1 MKRRI
6 GRRRFRTRRNQDVP
20 LEQLVVRLAT
30 ERLSRHMP
38 HLSSARP
45 PPGWQVVALFVAL
58 GCLPGVAIVDH
69 AAARAVAEFAFLLP
83 FLGLSIWRLAA
94 LFGTRVPPRARRL
107 RGEDLP
113 SYSVLV
119 PLVDEAAALPG
130 LVAALDRLDY
140 PRDRLE
146 ILLLLEERDAATR
159 AAAARLVLPPW
170 FKVLVVPDRPPRT
183 KPKAL
188 AFGLYVARG
197 EIIAVYDAEDTPEP
211 LQLQRAAARLVADPR
226 LGCVQ
231 ASLVIHNARA
241 GWFARHFA
249 LEYRALFSGLLPRLE
264 AWGAPVPLGGTSNH
278 FPRSTLIAVGG
289 WDPYNV
295 TEDADLGIRLHRFG
309 YRVGMVAS
317 FTTEEAPTTLSTWLP
332 QRTRWMKGWMQTWS
346 AHMRNPFR
354 LIEDSGWRGFILLQI
369 ILGAPLL
376 AALVHP
382 LFYLVAL
389 IDMASGSIWSV
400 PNSVPGQ
407 VLWALSLFN
416 FFAGYLASIVLT
428 CVLAS
433 RTGFRIRS
441 ADIVG
446 IPIYWLLI
454 SLATWRALMQLII
467 DPHRWEKTPHSPR
480 PR

>member
-1 MKRRI
+1 M
-6 GRRRFRTRRNQDVP
+6 P
-20 LEQLVVRLAT
+20 LDQLVVRLAT
-30 ERLSRHMP
+30 ERLRRHMP

-45 PPGWQVVALFVAL
+45 LPGWQIVLLLVAL
-58 GCLPGVAIVDH
+58 GCLPGIAIVDH
-69 AAARAVAEFAFLLP
+69 ASARAVAEFAFLLP

-94 LFGTRVPPRARRL
+94 LFGSPVPPRARRL
-107 RGEDLP
+107 RPELLP
-113 SYSVLV
+113 SYTVLV
-119 PLVDEAAALPG
+119 PLFDEAAALPG

-159 AAAARLVLPPW
+159 TAAAQLALPPW
-170 FKVLVVPDRPPRT
+170 FKILVVPDRLPRT

-197 EIIAVYDAEDTPEP
+197 DIVAVYDAEDTPEP
-211 LQLQRAAARLVADPR
+211 LQLKRAAARLFADPR

-231 ASLVIHNARA
+231 ASLVIHNGKA
-241 GWFARHFA
+241 GWLARHFA
-249 LEYRALFSGLLPRLE
+249 LEYTALFSGLLPQLE
-264 AWGAPVPLGGTSNH
+264 TWRAPVPLGGTSNH
-278 FPRSTLIAVGG
+278 FPRNALLAVGG

-309 YRVGMVAS
+309 YRVGMIAS
-317 FTTEEAPTTLSTWLP
+317 FTTEEAPSSLSTWLP

-346 AHMRNPFR
+346 AHMRDPVQLLR
-354 LIEDSGWRGFILLQI
+354 DCGWRGFLLLQM

-382 LFYLVAL
+382 LFYLVVL
-389 IDMASGSIWSV
+389 IDLASGSLWSI
-400 PNSVPGQ
+400 PASATGQ
-407 VLWALSLFN
+407 VLWGLAIFN
-416 FFAGYLASIVLT
+416 FLAGYLASLVLT
-428 CVLAS
+428 CVLAR
-433 RTGFRIRS
+433 RTGFRLRLS
-441 ADIVG
+441 DILG

-454 SLATWRALMQLII
+454 SLATWRALMQLMIN
-467 DPHRWEKTPHSPR
+467 PYMWEKTPHSPR